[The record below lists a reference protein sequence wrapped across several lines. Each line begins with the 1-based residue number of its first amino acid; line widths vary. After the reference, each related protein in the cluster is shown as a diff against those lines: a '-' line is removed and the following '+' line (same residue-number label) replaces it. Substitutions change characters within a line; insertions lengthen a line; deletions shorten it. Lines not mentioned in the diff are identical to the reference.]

1 MKSKTEEFGGLEET
15 RMKIKA
21 NVSEDQILTIYLEG
35 AIDSATAPEAEMQLM
50 EIYQAHT
57 AKAVVL
63 DAKELRYISSSGLR
77 VLLKLRKLEQNLQ
90 LVNASPEVYDI
101 LEMTGFTELFPV
113 SQAYRVIDLKDCE
126 VLGAGGHGKVLRLNA
141 DTIVKLYY
149 AGDSIEDIKREQNY
163 AKKAFVMG
171 IPTAIPFDIVKC
183 EDMYGLVFELV
194 NADILANFLNKH
206 PDRLKGIAEKY
217 AQVMKQLHETHV
229 AAGTLS
235 GTKELYRTRIEGLR
249 AYMTDEEV
257 DTLHRINDAIPE
269 SDTVVHGDF
278 HPKNVMIQDGE
289 LILIDMADLT
299 TGHPLYD
306 LGSMALTH
314 HLPTDERI
322 ENITDMKA
330 ESVRQ
335 LWQLFLANY
344 LGTDDPG
351 AIGLFE
357 KKISV
362 VGLMKMAST
371 LAFSTN
377 ARIPG
382 VMENVL
388 AIVRQKLLANAE
400 QLIQLLSMK

>member
-1 MKSKTEEFGGLEET
+1 MNL
-15 RMKIKA
+15 KA
-21 NVSEDQILTIYLEG
+21 NFNEEQILTIYLEG
-35 AIDSATAPEAEMQLM
+35 AIDSATAPEAETRIM
-50 EIYQAHT
+50 EIYHAHP

-63 DAKELRYISSSGLR
+63 DAGELRYISSSGLR

-90 LVNASPEVYDI
+90 LINASPEVYDI
-101 LEMTGFTELFPV
+101 LEMTGFAELFPV
-113 SQAYRVIDLKDCE
+113 SQAYRTIDLQDCE

-149 AGDSIEDIKREQNY
+149 AGDSVEDIKREQDY

-194 NADILANFLNKH
+194 NADIVANYLNNH
-206 PDRLKGIAEKY
+206 PDQIEVIAEKY

-229 AAGTLS
+229 VAGALS
-235 GTKELYRTRIEGLR
+235 STKELYRTRIEGLR

-278 HPKNVMIQDGE
+278 HPKNVMIQNGE
-289 LILIDMADLT
+289 LVLIDMADLT

-314 HLPTDERI
+314 HLPPDGRI
-322 ENITDMKA
+322 ENITGMKA
-330 ESVRQ
+330 EMVRR
-335 LWQLFLANY
+335 LWQLFLAKY
-344 LGTDDPG
+344 LGTEDPQ

-357 KKISV
+357 KKLSV

-371 LAFSTN
+371 MAFSTN
-377 ARIPG
+377 ARLPG

-388 AIVRQKLLANAE
+388 AIVRQNLLANAD
-400 QLIQLLSMK
+400 QLIKLLSM

>member
-1 MKSKTEEFGGLEET
+1 MNL
-15 RMKIKA
+15 KA
-21 NVSEDQILTIYLEG
+21 NLSEDQILTIYLEG
-35 AIDSATAPEAEMQLM
+35 AIDSATAPEAETQIM
-50 EIYQAHT
+50 EFYHGHT

-63 DAKELRYISSSGLR
+63 DAGELRYISSSGLR

-90 LVNASPEVYDI
+90 LINASPEVYDI
-101 LEMTGFTELFPV
+101 LEMTGFAELFPV
-113 SQAYRVIDLKDCE
+113 SRAYRTIDLQDCE

-149 AGDSIEDIKREQNY
+149 AGDCVEDIKREQDY

-194 NADILANFLNKH
+194 NADIVANYLNNH
-206 PDRLKGIAEKY
+206 PDQLEVIAEKY

-229 AAGTLS
+229 VAGALS
-235 GTKELYRTRIEGLR
+235 STRELYRTRIEGLR

-278 HPKNVMIQDGE
+278 HPKNVMIQNGE
-289 LILIDMADLT
+289 LVLIDMADLT

-314 HLPTDERI
+314 HLPSDGRI
-322 ENITDMKA
+322 ENITGMKA
-330 ESVRQ
+330 EMVRR
-335 LWQLFLANY
+335 LWQLFLAKY
-344 LGTDDPG
+344 LGTEDPQ

-357 KKISV
+357 KKLSV

-371 LAFSTN
+371 MAFSTK
-377 ARIPG
+377 ARLPG

-388 AIVRQKLLANAE
+388 AIVRQNLLANSD
-400 QLIQLLSMK
+400 QLIKLLSM

>member
-1 MKSKTEEFGGLEET
+1 MNLTTNF
-15 RMKIKA
+15 
-21 NVSEDQILTIYLEG
+21 SEDQILTIFLEG
-35 AIDSATAPEAEMQLM
+35 AIDSTTAPEAETQIMD
-50 EIYQAHT
+50 IYHAHT

-63 DAKELRYISSSGLR
+63 DAEKLRYISSSGLR
-77 VLLKLRKLEQNLQ
+77 VLLKLRKLEENLK
-90 LVNASPEVYDI
+90 LINATPEVYDI
-101 LEMTGFTELFPV
+101 LEMTGFTDLFPV
-113 SQAYRVIDLKDCE
+113 SQAYRTINLQDCE

-149 AGDSIEDIKREQNY
+149 AGDSIEDIKREQDY

-171 IPTAIPFDIVKC
+171 VPTAIPFDIVKC

-194 NADILANFLNKH
+194 NADIVSNYLNKH
-206 PDRLKGIAEKY
+206 PDQLEEIARKY
-217 AQVMKQLHETHV
+217 AQTLKQLHETHV
-229 AAGTLS
+229 AAGALS
-235 GTKELYRTRIEGLR
+235 STKELYRTRIEGLR

-257 DTLHRINDAIPE
+257 DTLLRINDAIPVG
-269 SDTVVHGDF
+269 DTVVHGDY
-278 HPKNVMIQDGE
+278 HPKNVMIQNGE
-289 LILIDMADLT
+289 LIMIDMADLT

-314 HLPTDERI
+314 HLPSDARI

-330 ESVRQ
+330 EMVRK
-335 LWQLFLANY
+335 LWKLFLANY
-344 LGTDDPG
+344 LGTDDPR

-371 LAFSTN
+371 MAFSTS
-377 ARIPG
+377 ARLPG

-388 AIVRQKLLANAE
+388 TIVRTNLLSNAD
-400 QLIQLLSMK
+400 QLIKLLSM

>member
-1 MKSKTEEFGGLEET
+1 MNLTTNF
-15 RMKIKA
+15 
-21 NVSEDQILTIYLEG
+21 SEDQILTIFLEG
-35 AIDSATAPEAEMQLM
+35 AIDSTTAPEAETQIMD
-50 EIYQAHT
+50 IYHAHT

-63 DAKELRYISSSGLR
+63 DAEKLRYISSSGLR
-77 VLLKLRKLEQNLQ
+77 VLLKLRKLEENLK
-90 LVNASPEVYDI
+90 LINATPEVYDI
-101 LEMTGFTELFPV
+101 LEMTGFTDLFPV
-113 SQAYRVIDLKDCE
+113 SQAYRTINLQDCE

-149 AGDSIEDIKREQNY
+149 AGDSIEDIKREQDY

-171 IPTAIPFDIVKC
+171 VPTAIPFDIVKC

-194 NADILANFLNKH
+194 NADIVANYLNKH
-206 PDRLKGIAEKY
+206 PDQLEEIARKY
-217 AQVMKQLHETHV
+217 AQTLKQLHETHV
-229 AAGTLS
+229 AAGALS
-235 GTKELYRTRIEGLR
+235 STKELYRTRIEGLR

-257 DTLHRINDAIPE
+257 DTLLRINDAIPVG
-269 SDTVVHGDF
+269 DTVVHGDY
-278 HPKNVMIQDGE
+278 HPKNVMIQNGE
-289 LILIDMADLT
+289 LIMIDMADLT

-314 HLPTDERI
+314 HLPSDARI

-330 ESVRQ
+330 EMVRK
-335 LWQLFLANY
+335 LWKLFLANY
-344 LGTDDPG
+344 LGTDDPR

-371 LAFSTN
+371 MAFSTS
-377 ARIPG
+377 ARLPG

-388 AIVRQKLLANAE
+388 TIVRTNLLSNAD
-400 QLIQLLSMK
+400 QLIKLLSM